1 MNLSSSRGHLRIL
14 LGAAPGV
21 GKTYAMLR
29 EGHRLKASGRDV
41 VIGLVETHNR
51 PETVAQIGDLEVVP
65 RARYERGSVV
75 QEDLDVRAVL
85 ARKPDVVL
93 IDELAH
99 TNPTGAPRE
108 RRYEDVEVLLD
119 SGIDVITTVNIQH
132 IESLHDVVESI
143 TGIQVRE
150 TVPDRFV
157 QEADEVQLIDLPVDS
172 LLERMEAGHIYPP
185 DQALR
190 AIQHFFRPGNLNAL
204 RELALR
210 HTAAGVDDVLEE
222 YMREHEIEAVW
233 PAADRI
239 LVWLV
244 PDALAGVTM
253 RKAFRLAS
261 GLHGELVVALPT
273 EGYDEYEIRRTEHLA
288 VDLGATVERVGGTC
302 DAAVIANQVREA
314 NANVLVLAQRPST
327 KGRFLRKEGLTEQ
340 LHGLL
345 DHVDIYL
352 IDAIEQ
358 SG

>member
-132 IESLHDVVESI
+132 IESLHDVV
-143 TGIQVRE
+143 
-150 TVPDRFV
+150 
-157 QEADEVQLIDLPVDS
+157 
-172 LLERMEAGHIYPP
+172 
-185 DQALR
+185 
-190 AIQHFFRPGNLNAL
+190 
-204 RELALR
+204 
-210 HTAAGVDDVLEE
+210 
-222 YMREHEIEAVW
+222 
-233 PAADRI
+233 
-239 LVWLV
+239 
-244 PDALAGVTM
+244 
-253 RKAFRLAS
+253 
-261 GLHGELVVALPT
+261 
-273 EGYDEYEIRRTEHLA
+273 
-288 VDLGATVERVGGTC
+288 
-302 DAAVIANQVREA
+302 
-314 NANVLVLAQRPST
+314 
-327 KGRFLRKEGLTEQ
+327 
-340 LHGLL
+340 
-345 DHVDIYL
+345 
-352 IDAIEQ
+352 
-358 SG
+358 